1 MRKQDLVKSVAEQ
14 VNVSESQ
21 ANAVISAVFSTIE
34 NALVEDAAK
43 ADKDRAGVAI
53 SGFGSFKVVYRPERE
68 GRNPQ
73 SGSPMTIAARY
84 SPTFTPGTQLKR
96 SVNGGA
102 DSSDDE

>member
-1 MRKQDLVKSVAEQ
+1 MRKQDLVKSVADQ
-14 VNVSESQ
+14 VNLSESQ
-21 ANAVISAVFSTIE
+21 TNAVVSAVFRTIE
-34 NALVEDAAK
+34 NALVEDASK
-43 ADKDRAGVAI
+43 SDKDRAGVAI

-73 SGSPMTIAARY
+73 SGSPMTIAARN

-96 SVNGGA
+96 SVNGGS

>member
-14 VNVSESQ
+14 VNLSEAQ
-21 ANAVISAVFSTIE
+21 TNAVVSAVFSTIE
-34 NALVEDAAK
+34 QALANDASK
-43 ADKDRAGVAI
+43 DDKERAGVAI
-53 SGFGSFKVVYRPERE
+53 SGFGSFKVVHRPSRE

-73 SGSPMTIAARY
+73 SGSPMTIAARN

-102 DSSDDE
+102 DSSDE